1 MTGVADGGGLGR
13 NASSAEVSWDVVDLL
28 GEIEGIG
35 RDPGRGGY
43 SRFVFEPAEM
53 ELREWFT
60 RRARALGLAA
70 ESDRDGNIWA
80 YWGVRG
86 PGTIGVGSHLD
97 SVPGG
102 GALDGPLGVASALAA
117 VAGLRSHGV
126 TPSRPVA
133 VVAFAE
139 EEGSRFGIACLGSK
153 LMTGAIKPESA
164 LRLTDAAGLT
174 FADAAASAGVDP
186 AGIGRDDERLGE
198 LAAFVEL
205 HVEQGR
211 ALADLGAAV
220 AVAAGILAH
229 GRWRLRFA
237 GEGNHA
243 GATPMAGRRD
253 PLVAAAAAILAARV
267 NATSH
272 DDPHDDRNA
281 RATVGRLAVI
291 PGGTN
296 VIASRV
302 DAWLDVRADD
312 DASTRSLLAE
322 VLAAAEQAAAEH
334 GCVLEVTEE
343 SYVDAVTFDPALR
356 ERLGTALGRPPVLA
370 TGAGHDA
377 GVLAAELPTAM
388 LFVRN
393 PTGVSHSEFETASDD
408 DCRAGVAALTTVL
421 RDLVG

>member
-1 MTGVADGGGLGR
+1 VVVDTLPFMSDGSL
-13 NASSAEVSWDVVDLL
+13 WDVMDLL
-28 GEIEGIG
+28 GEIEVIG
-35 RDPGRGGY
+35 RDPVRGGY
-43 SRFVFEPAEM
+43 SRHVFEPAEM

-60 RRARALGLAA
+60 RRAQALGLAV
-70 ESDRDGNIWA
+70 EPDRNGNIWA
-80 YWGVRG
+80 YWGARG
-86 PGTIGVGSHLD
+86 PGTIAVGSHLD

-117 VAGLRSHGV
+117 VDWLKSRGV
-126 TPSRPVA
+126 APSRPVA

-153 LMTGAIKPESA
+153 LMTGALAPGSA
-164 LRLTDAAGLT
+164 LRLADAAGTT

-186 AGIGRDDERLGE
+186 AGIGRDDERLAE

-211 ALADLGAAV
+211 ALADLDAAV
-220 AVAAGILAH
+220 AVASAILAH
-229 GRWRLRFA
+229 GRWRLRFT

-243 GATPMAGRRD
+243 GATPMTGRRD
-253 PLVAAAAAILAARV
+253 PLAAAAAAILAARAI
-267 NATSH
+267 ATSH
-272 DDPHDDRNA
+272 DDPRDGRST
-281 RATVGRLAVI
+281 RATVGRLGVV

-302 DAWLDVRADD
+302 DAWLDLRADD
-312 DASTRSLLAE
+312 DAATRSLLAE
-322 VLAAAEQAAAEH
+322 VLAAAEEAAAEG
-334 GCVLEVTEE
+334 GCGLEVTEE
-343 SYVDAVTFDPALR
+343 SYVGAVTFDPALR
-356 ERLGTALGRPPVLA
+356 DRLGEALGGPPVLA

-393 PTGVSHSEFETASDD
+393 PTGVSHSPFETASDG
-408 DCRAGVAALTTVL
+408 DCRAGVAALTAVL
-421 RDLVG
+421 RDLAG

>member
-1 MTGVADGGGLGR
+1 MTGERDGAGPGGI
-13 NASSAEVSWDVVDLL
+13 APAAEVSWDVMDLL

-35 RDPGRGGY
+35 VDPVRGGY
-43 SRFVFEPAEM
+43 SRHVFEPAEM

-60 RRARALGLAA
+60 RRARALGLAV
-70 ESDRDGNIWA
+70 EPDRNGNIWA

-86 PGTIGVGSHLD
+86 PGTIAVGSHLD

-102 GALDGPLGVASALAA
+102 GALDGPLGVASALSA
-117 VAGLRSHGV
+117 VAWLKSHGV
-126 TPSRPVA
+126 APSRPVA

-153 LMTGAIKPESA
+153 LMTGAIDPGTA
-164 LRLTDAAGLT
+164 LRLADAAGTT
-174 FADAAASAGVDP
+174 FADAAASAGVNP
-186 AGIGRDDERLGE
+186 AGIGRDDERLAE

-220 AVAAGILAH
+220 AVASGILAH
-229 GRWRLRFA
+229 GRWRLRFT

-253 PLVAAAAAILAARV
+253 PLAAAAAAILAARAI
-267 NATSH
+267 ATSR
-272 DDPHDDRNA
+272 DAPLNGTSA
-281 RATVGRLAVI
+281 RATVGRLGVV

-302 DAWLDVRADD
+302 DAWLDVRGDT

-322 VLAAAEQAAAEH
+322 VLAAAEESAAEC
-334 GCVLEVTEE
+334 GSVLEVTEE
-343 SYVDAVTFDPALR
+343 SYVDAVTFDPPLR
-356 ERLGTALGRPPVLA
+356 DRLGEALGRPPVLA

-377 GVLAAELPTAM
+377 GVLAGELPTTM

-393 PTGVSHSEFETASDD
+393 PTGVSHSPFETASDD
-408 DCRAGVAALTTVL
+408 DSRAGVAALTAVL
-421 RDLVG
+421 RDLAD

>member
-1 MTGVADGGGLGR
+1 MT
-13 NASSAEVSWDVVDLL
+13 VSWDVMDLL

-35 RDPGRGGY
+35 GDPVRGGY
-43 SRFVFEPAEM
+43 SRHVFEPAEM

-60 RRARALGLAA
+60 RRARALGLAV
-70 ESDRDGNIWA
+70 EPDRNGNIWA

-86 PGTIGVGSHLD
+86 DGTIAVGSHLD

-102 GALDGPLGVASALAA
+102 GALDGPLGVASALSA
-117 VAGLRSHGV
+117 VGWLKSRGV

-153 LMTGAIKPESA
+153 LATGALDPESA
-164 LRLTDAAGLT
+164 LRLADAAGTT

-186 AGIGRDDERLGE
+186 AGVGRDDERLAE

-220 AVAAGILAH
+220 AVASGILAH
-229 GRWRLRFA
+229 GRWRLRFT

-253 PLVAAAAAILAARV
+253 PLAAAAAAILAAR
-267 NATSH
+267 AIAASH
-272 DDPHDDRNA
+272 DDPRNGRNA
-281 RATVGRLAVI
+281 RSTVGRLGVV

-302 DAWLDVRADD
+302 DAWLDLRGDD
-312 DASTRSLLAE
+312 DAATRSLLAE
-322 VLAAAEQAAAEH
+322 VLAAAGEAAAEH
-334 GCVLEVTEE
+334 GCALEVTEE
-343 SYVDAVTFDPALR
+343 SYVDAVAFDPALR
-356 ERLGTALGRPPVLA
+356 DRLAGALGGPPVLA

-377 GVLAAELPTAM
+377 GVLAAQLPTAM

-393 PTGVSHSEFETASDD
+393 PTGVSHSPFETASDD
-408 DCRAGVAALTTVL
+408 DCRAGVAALTVVL
-421 RDLVG
+421 RELAD

>member
-1 MTGVADGGGLGR
+1 MTGVAGAGGTGR
-13 NASSAEVSWDVVDLL
+13 TAPVAEASWDVMDLL

-35 RDPGRGGY
+35 RDPVRGGY
-43 SRFVFEPAEM
+43 SRHVFEPAEM
-53 ELREWFT
+53 ELREWFKQ
-60 RRARALGLAA
+60 RAHALGLAV
-70 ESDRDGNIWA
+70 EPDRNGNIWA

-102 GALDGPLGVASALAA
+102 GALDGPLGVASALSA
-117 VAGLRSHGV
+117 VAWLKSHGV

-164 LRLTDAAGLT
+164 LRLADATGTT

-186 AGIGRDDERLGE
+186 AGTGRDDERLAE

-211 ALADLGAAV
+211 ALAGLGAAV
-220 AVAAGILAH
+220 AVASAILAH
-229 GRWRLRFA
+229 GRWRLRFT

-253 PLVAAAAAILAARV
+253 PLAAAAAAILAAGAI
-267 NATSH
+267 ATSH
-272 DDPHDDRNA
+272 DDPLGGSNA
-281 RATVGRLAVI
+281 RATVGRLGVV

-302 DAWLDVRADD
+302 DAWLDVRGDD

-322 VLAAAEQAAAEH
+322 VLAAAGEAAAEH
-334 GCVLEVTEE
+334 GCELAVTEE
-343 SYVDAVTFDPALR
+343 SYVDAVTFDLALR
-356 ERLGTALGRPPVLA
+356 DRLGGLLGGPPVLA

-377 GVLAAELPTAM
+377 GVLASDRPTAM

-393 PTGVSHSEFETASDD
+393 PTGVSHSPFETASDD
-408 DCRAGVAALTTVL
+408 DCRAGAAALAVVL

>member
-1 MTGVADGGGLGR
+1 MTGGADGGGPGW
-13 NASSAEVSWDVVDLL
+13 AAPAAGVSWDVMDLL

-35 RDPGRGGY
+35 GDPVRGGY
-43 SRFVFEPAEM
+43 SRHVFEPAEM

-60 RRARALGLAA
+60 RRARALGLAV

-86 PGTIGVGSHLD
+86 SDTIAVGSHLD

-102 GALDGPLGVASALAA
+102 GALDGPLGVASALSA
-117 VAGLRSHGV
+117 VAWLKSQGV

-153 LMTGAIKPESA
+153 LVTGALDPESA
-164 LRLTDAAGLT
+164 LRLADAAGTT
-174 FADAAASAGVDP
+174 FANAAASAGVDP
-186 AGIGRDDERLGE
+186 AGIGRDDERLAE

-220 AVAAGILAH
+220 AVASGILAH

-253 PLVAAAAAILAARV
+253 PLAAAAATILAARAI
-267 NATSH
+267 ATSH
-272 DDPHDDRNA
+272 DEPRNGRNA
-281 RATVGRLAVI
+281 RATVGRLSLV

-302 DAWLDVRADD
+302 DAWLDLRGDA

-322 VLAAAEQAAAEH
+322 VLAAAEESAADH

-343 SYVDAVTFDPALR
+343 SYVHAVTFDPALR
-356 ERLGTALGRPPVLA
+356 DRLGEALGGPPVLA

-377 GVLAAELPTAM
+377 GVLAGQLPTAM

-393 PTGVSHSEFETASDD
+393 PTGVSHSPFETASDD
-408 DCRAGVAALTTVL
+408 DCRAGVVALTEVL
-421 RDLVG
+421 GTLAG